1 MTECDKQFSCPRYSE
16 SIQRVVEAL
25 RAAGHSHSPVL
36 LSESA
41 RTAQEAAQSLNVAT
55 GQIAKSVILRR
66 KSDAVAVLVITAGD
80 QRVDEKKVAALV
92 GAIARA
98 DADFVR
104 EATGFVIGGVSPVAH
119 RTPPV
124 ALFDE
129 TLRRFG
135 VIWAAAGH
143 AKAVFQL
150 QPEDLPVLCP
160 QGQWAEVV

>member
-1 MTECDKQFSCPRYSE
+1 MSNSTPPQYTEST
-16 SIQRVVEAL
+16 QRVAAAL
-25 RAAGHSHSPVL
+25 LAAGHAHSPVL